1 MPSLVGILLWF
12 VLVNYVTAKLN
23 SFSEQTIFGFLES
36 AAKTNVSW
44 KCADSLKK
52 IKPFLSNYDTI
63 EDQKKFLTSSYSV
76 GMTYAVEGRD
86 QFRWIYKMQQCHAVA
101 GEKTYAHSEHPTEY
115 CIGRD
120 SNSEPSRTY
129 GICLPQ
135 PCHED
140 RHKLLEEWKDS
151 VGNSSHPIEVH
162 SVECRRS
169 RREKHWLEMWP
180 SILDYSITFT
190 FILIVGLATAYDI
203 TRGGTMAECGESS
216 TAKKVFLAYSLKK
229 NGKKLIALPKDTHT
243 TMTCMFG
250 IRFFSM
256 AWVIGGHSFVMAQAF
271 LGNVTIYENHGSNFE
286 NQWMSNGTVCVDTF
300 FLLSAI
306 LTSFIFFRG
315 YGFKER
321 GITWRSYR
329 FWTMFVLHRALR
341 LWPAYIMAISNLS
354 FRWSFTLTQEPWP
367 YHDSFAQCCK
377 DWWKNLLFIN
387 SITYSWCMPWTWY
400 ISADFIFNLFAPI
413 YLLALKRSALF
424 GLSLCV
430 ATILASSLLNI
441 YTMIAR
447 NFPPVFLFFREPPS
461 QFVDNFLEQLESTYI
476 QPQYRIGPYMVGLL
490 VGYYLARISMGL
502 SKYCPSKSMFTAGSV
517 CAVVAGFCS
526 LYGSYPLMQGW
537 DWPVFYLIYGCSYRT
552 VWSICVAWLIYYCY
566 VHQSSLINRF
576 LSARFFIPLS
586 NLCYSVSHFHIML
599 PLRPYSINSRLY
611 KDVLYSQTPDT
622 SKWSLKMERG
632 LVTLY
637 SIYSFEQ

>member
-256 AWVIGGHSFVMAQAF
+256 AWVIGGHSFVMAQ
-271 LGNVTIYENHGSNFE
+271 
-286 NQWMSNGTVCVDTF
+286 
-300 FLLSAI
+300 
-306 LTSFIFFRG
+306 
-315 YGFKER
+315 
-321 GITWRSYR
+321 
-329 FWTMFVLHRALR
+329 
-341 LWPAYIMAISNLS
+341 
-354 FRWSFTLTQEPWP
+354 
-367 YHDSFAQCCK
+367 
-377 DWWKNLLFIN
+377 
-387 SITYSWCMPWTWY
+387 
-400 ISADFIFNLFAPI
+400 
-413 YLLALKRSALF
+413 
-424 GLSLCV
+424 
-430 ATILASSLLNI
+430 
-441 YTMIAR
+441 
-447 NFPPVFLFFREPPS
+447 
-461 QFVDNFLEQLESTYI
+461 QLESTYI

-526 LYGSYPLMQGW
+526 LYGSYPLMQ
-537 DWPVFYLIYGCSYRT
+537 VYLMHGFGI
-552 VWSICVAWLIYYCY
+552 L
-566 VHQSSLINRF
+566 
-576 LSARFFIPLS
+576 AR
-586 NLCYSVSHFHIML
+586 YAML
-599 PLRPYSINSRLY
+599 PFPLTYAGYGLLWDCFIQILFCYFIALFTLFIAEYPCVHLVRLLC
-611 KDVLYSQTPDT
+611 KRI
-622 SKWSLKMERG
+622 MR
-632 LVTLY
+632 
-637 SIYSFEQ
+637 